1 MDIKTITE
9 LITTLGF
16 PIVCVIALAWFAFYL
31 VKKANEDSAKNMEAV
46 QARCA
51 EREEKLYKQIEKF
64 QEVNAQAIGTITL
77 YAERLDEIEHDVK
90 EVKDILT
97 AGQ

>member
-1 MDIKTITE
+1 MDVKIITE

-31 VKKANEDSAKNMEAV
+31 VRKSNEDNAKNMETV
-46 QARCA
+46 QSRCA
-51 EREEKLYKQIEKF
+51 AREEKLYQQIEKF

>member
-31 VKKANEDSAKNMEAV
+31 VKKANEDNAKNMETV
-46 QARCA
+46 
-51 EREEKLYKQIEKF
+51 
-64 QEVNAQAIGTITL
+64 
-77 YAERLDEIEHDVK
+77 
-90 EVKDILT
+90 
-97 AGQ
+97 

>member
-1 MDIKTITE
+1 MDIKTLTE

-31 VKKANEDSAKNMEAV
+31 VRKTNEDNAKNMETV

-51 EREEKLYKQIEKF
+51 AREEKLYKQIEKF
-64 QEVNAQAIGTITL
+64 QEVNEQAIGTITL

>member
-31 VKKANEDSAKNMEAV
+31 VKKSNEDSAKNMETV
-46 QARCA
+46 
-51 EREEKLYKQIEKF
+51 
-64 QEVNAQAIGTITL
+64 
-77 YAERLDEIEHDVK
+77 
-90 EVKDILT
+90 
-97 AGQ
+97 